1 MSFSRANSNMVLS
14 STITRLCS
22 ISSQII
28 FTFFD
33 IYTLIISAILL
44 IKKIFIENKIVVLF
58 PNFYKMKNY
67 DLSAS
72 CNTIEKNSSFTG
84 NFTSESDFRIDG
96 SFEGNIETKGKVV
109 IGKNG
114 KIDGT
119 IVCSSADIEGNF
131 SGTIHVQDL
140 LSIRSTGEVHGDVV
154 MSKLIVESGAVF
166 NAKSSMQNDATNIAP
181 LKKITN
187 FNDAREK
194 TA

>member
-1 MSFSRANSNMVLS
+1 
-14 STITRLCS
+14 
-22 ISSQII
+22 
-28 FTFFD
+28 
-33 IYTLIISAILL
+33 
-44 IKKIFIENKIVVLF
+44 
-58 PNFYKMKNY
+58 MKNY

-96 SFEGNIETKGKVV
+96 FFEGNIETKGKVV

>member
-1 MSFSRANSNMVLS
+1 
-14 STITRLCS
+14 
-22 ISSQII
+22 
-28 FTFFD
+28 
-33 IYTLIISAILL
+33 
-44 IKKIFIENKIVVLF
+44 
-58 PNFYKMKNY
+58 MKNY

-96 SFEGNIETKGKVV
+96 SFEG
-109 IGKNG
+109 

-119 IVCSSADIEGNF
+119 IVCSSADIEGRF
-131 SGTIHVQDL
+131 SGTIHVEDL
-140 LSIRSTGEVHGDVV
+140 LSIRSSGEVHGDVV

-166 NAKSSMQNDATNIAP
+166 NAKSSMQNEASNIAP

-187 FNDAREK
+187 FNDTREK